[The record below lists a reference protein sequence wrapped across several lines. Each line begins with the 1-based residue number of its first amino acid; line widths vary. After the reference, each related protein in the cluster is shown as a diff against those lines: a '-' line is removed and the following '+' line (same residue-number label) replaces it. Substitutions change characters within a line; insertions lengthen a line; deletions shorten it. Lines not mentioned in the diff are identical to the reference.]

1 MDRFKNLAK
10 NTVIITIGKISTQL
24 ITFLLLPL
32 YTAVLSTSE
41 YGTVDLITTLVQLFI
56 PVASLMID
64 QGVFRYLLNCNCED
78 DYKKNISSAFYVL
91 SIANLICVL
100 VYFIISFFY
109 VNPYKI
115 WILLILIFTSYSNL
129 FLQISRGLKHT
140 TDYAIGSFVCSC
152 STIILNVLCIVALK
166 MGAYGMI
173 ISIFM
178 GNVLCTLYLYFKL
191 KLFKY
196 ISLKNIEKSCMKEQI
211 KYSLP
216 LIPNQLSLWIMN
228 SSDRIIVTSFLGM
241 SANGIL
247 AISHKFPSIFMT
259 FYNIFQLAW
268 HETGTVHYND
278 KDRDEFFTEMFDI
291 ILSIFSSICI
301 GIILV
306 LPLVFNMLINSDF
319 FEAYYNIPI
328 YMLSFLL
335 NVVIGMLGVIYVATK
350 KTSEIAKTTIIA
362 AILNIIVNILLIN
375 KIGLFAAS
383 VSTFA
388 GYFITMIYRIIDS
401 KKYVKISYNYKKNIL
416 LIVAVLI
423 SCIIYYLNNKIIAIL
438 SLLIFVPILILF
450 NKKIFFNIIYLIKNR
465 GRLSEN
471 K

>member
-10 NTVIITIGKISTQL
+10 NTLIITIGKISTQL

-32 YTAVLSTSE
+32 YTAVLTTSE

-64 QGVFRYLLNCNCED
+64 QGVFRYLLNCKEKK
-78 DYKKNISSAFYVL
+78 DYKKNISSAFCIL
-91 SIANLICVL
+91 TISNLFCIL
-100 VYFIISFFY
+100 IYLIISLFY

-129 FLQISRGLKHT
+129 FLQISRGLKNT

-166 MGAYGMI
+166 LGAFGMI

-178 GNVLCTLYLYFKL
+178 GNVLCTLYLYIKL

-196 ISLKNIEKSCMKEQI
+196 ISLNNVDKNCMKEQI

-228 SSDRIIVTSFLGM
+228 SSDRVIVTTFLGM

-247 AISHKFPSIFMT
+247 AISHKFPSVFMT

-268 HETGTVHYND
+268 HETGTIHYND
-278 KDRDEFFTEMFDI
+278 KDRDDFFTEMFDI
-291 ILSIFSSICI
+291 IISVFTSICI
-301 GIILV
+301 GIILI
-306 LPLVFNMLINSDF
+306 LPVVFNLLINKDF

-328 YMLSFLL
+328 YMVSFLL

-362 AILNIIVNILLIN
+362 AILNIIINLLLIN
-375 KIGLFAAS
+375 KIGLYAAS
-383 VSTFA
+383 ISTFV

-401 KKYVKISYNYKKNIL
+401 KKYINIKYNYKKIAL
-416 LIVAVLI
+416 LIIGVSF
-423 SCIIYYLNNKIIAIL
+423 SCFIYYLNNKMIAIL
-438 SLLIFVPILILF
+438 SLIACIPFLYFMNNKIIFNLL
-450 NKKIFFNIIYLIKNR
+450 NIFKSR
-465 GRLSEN
+465 GKSNEE
-471 K
+471 